1 MCKYANVQRVNE
13 KIRKLIPLARLY
25 QGQLQFCY
33 MTTETKKPSIIQRAA
48 RLFGWTRHSYYLLS
62 GFLLLCGLIVYAWWP
77 LAEDVLAYVDWSG
90 PWWLYFDW
98 LLVSIWLAMSLL
110 IMAGADLSV
119 DIWIIFVGFV
129 GGLVIESWGTQT
141 EIWWYY
147 TAERP
152 PLWII
157 PAWPIASLSI
167 DRLVRLLRRWL
178 PGESQNLP
186 QSALRTQRKSIKNS
200 VDSVNSVVYKILYW
214 LIFPAFFALM
224 LSFVWPTLDKSFTI
238 LSSILVALLIVTPTD
253 PRIAVLTFI
262 AGSALGYFL
271 ELWGTTRECW
281 TYYTLETPPLFAVLA
296 HGMAAVAFWRTVLVL
311 QMLRKRLPVISN
323 RSTMN

>member
-1 MCKYANVQRVNE
+1 MTASNPKLSVLRRV
-13 KIRKLIPLARLY
+13 A
-25 QGQLQFCY
+25 
-33 MTTETKKPSIIQRAA
+33 TT
-48 RLFGWTRHSYYLLS
+48 LGWTRHSYYLLS
-62 GFLLLCGLIVYAWWP
+62 GFVLLCGLIVYAWWP
-77 LAEDVLAYVDWSG
+77 LAEEVLAYIDWSG

-98 LLVSIWLAMSLL
+98 LLVGIWLVMSLL
-110 IMAGADLSV
+110 IMAGADLKV
-119 DIWIIFVGFV
+119 DAWIVFVGFV

-167 DRLVRLLRRWL
+167 DRLVRLLRAMDDRRWTMPPSPIINRL
-178 PGESQNLP
+178 W
-186 QSALRTQRKSIKNS
+186 
-200 VDSVNSVVYKILYW
+200 SVVYW
-214 LIFPAFFALM
+214 LVFPAFFALM

-238 LSSILVALLIVTPTD
+238 LALILVVLLILTPTD
-253 PRIAVLTFI
+253 YRLALLTFA

-281 TYYTLETPPLFAVLA
+281 TYYTLATPPVFAVFA

-311 QMLRKRLPVISN
+311 QDLREKFVRNWGTRKKLRPQ
-323 RSTMN
+323 

>member
-1 MCKYANVQRVNE
+1 MTPQTEKASLFRRVT
-13 KIRKLIPLARLY
+13 IA
-25 QGQLQFCY
+25 
-33 MTTETKKPSIIQRAA
+33 M
-48 RLFGWTRHSYYLLS
+48 GWTRHSYYLLS
-62 GFLLLCGLIVYAWWP
+62 GFVLLCGLIVYAWWP
-77 LAEDVLAYVDWSG
+77 LAEDLLAYIDWNG

-98 LLVSIWLAMSLL
+98 LLVGIWLAMSLL
-110 IMAGADLSV
+110 IMAGADLKV
-119 DIWIIFVGFV
+119 DAWIVFVGFV

-178 PGESQNLP
+178 PNHPFTMLP
-186 QSALRTQRKSIKNS
+186 IYRLI
-200 VDSVNSVVYKILYW
+200 YW
-214 LIFPAFFALM
+214 LIFPAFYILM

-238 LSSILVALLIVTPTD
+238 LAILLVTLLILTPTD
-253 PRIAVLTFI
+253 HRVAVLTFA
-262 AGSALGYFL
+262 AGSGLGYFL

-281 TYYTLETPPLFAVLA
+281 TYYTLETPPLFAVFA
-296 HGMAAVAFWRTVLVL
+296 HGMAAVAFWRTALLL
-311 QMLRKRLPVISN
+311 QSIAKKLMTNGETETQTIQ
-323 RSTMN
+323 